1 MGGDITCV
9 RTWAGFVYLATVLDC
24 ATKKVVG
31 YAMAD
36 NMRTRL
42 VCDATG
48 MAVRSCPTVKGETI
62 FHTGR
67 GSQYTSEQFS
77 AHLNRYGI
85 RASVGRT
92 GVCWDN
98 AWVESFNATLK
109 NERVHRMVYPTRE
122 KAMNDIGLIPFE
134 GVGGVWVL
142 WSLVVSGSG
151 FGGGWFVWCRWLLVG
166 GGWWWVVWVLGVLVA
181 GWRVLSCSGG
191 GAAWRWWGGGG
202 WCPPS
207 GACWVVAVTGVVQI
221 VQVLPGAVGVEVGAV
236 ADGLGPC
243 DSGFRAW
250 ARAPA

>member
-166 GGWWWVVWVLGVLVA
+166 VVGAWVVGVGGVGVWLEGAVVPGRGRSVA
-181 GWRVLSCSGG
+181 VVGWGRVVPAQWGLL
-191 GAAWRWWGGGG
+191 GGGG
-202 WCPPS
+202 HGRRPDR
-207 GACWVVAVTGVVQI
+207 
-221 VQVLPGAVGVEVGAV
+221 PGPGRGC
-236 ADGLGPC
+236 GCRGGRGC
-243 DSGFRAW
+243 GWAW
-250 ARAPA
+250 PL

>member
-166 GGWWWVVWVLGVLVA
+166 VVGAWVVGVGGVGVWLEGAVVPGRGRSVA
-181 GWRVLSCSGG
+181 VVGWGRVVPAQWGLL
-191 GAAWRWWGGGG
+191 GGGG
-202 WCPPS
+202 HGRRPDR
-207 GACWVVAVTGVVQI
+207 
-221 VQVLPGAVGVEVGAV
+221 PGPGRGC
-236 ADGLGPC
+236 GCRG
-243 DSGFRAW
+243 GRG
-250 ARAPA
+250 